1 MMKSKQLNLFSKSL
15 MQSQQQSII
24 YIPNPILFY
33 PLTFTIIGGGGWMD
47 AAMLDGR
54 AMAEK

>member
-15 MQSQQQSII
+15 MQSQHGII